1 MLALTNNSKLYAK
14 PNLDLIGCFLISLLE
29 NNLNP
34 FVGSLIFILEIE
46 GSQKINHYLPG
57 TNIPILN
64 ENKLYLDQPDYVLL
78 LSWHISDE
86 LINNL
91 RKKGFK
97 GKFIIP
103 LPEPKLLD

>member
-1 MLALTNNSKLYAK
+1 MINYV
-14 PNLDLIGCFLISLLE
+14 G
-29 NNLNP
+29 LNAD
-34 FVGSLIFILEIE
+34 IINCILEIE
-46 GSQKINHYLPG
+46 GSQKIGHYLPG

-64 ENKLYLDQPDYVLL
+64 EKKLYLDQPDYAFL
-78 LSWHISDE
+78 LSWHISNE

-103 LPEPKLLD
+103 LPEPKIIS